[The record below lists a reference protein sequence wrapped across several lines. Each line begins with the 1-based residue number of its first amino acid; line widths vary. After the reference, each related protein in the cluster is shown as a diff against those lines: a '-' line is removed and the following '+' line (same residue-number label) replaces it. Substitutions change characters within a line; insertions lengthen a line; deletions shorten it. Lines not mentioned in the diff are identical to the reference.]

1 MESLLWRASIAYSTL
16 DGARGHALHEPLRQE
31 QTSGSVSRNARMALL
46 LCEREYTDFANCHR
60 FGRMGAGSHYRMSEC
75 KHGLKHGCA
84 YCHAPAPTV
93 VRQISPKKRTKASAL
108 SEKMNDRMTAL
119 KRRLREIRGE

>member
-1 MESLLWRASIAYSTL
+1 
-16 DGARGHALHEPLRQE
+16 
-31 QTSGSVSRNARMALL
+31 
-46 LCEREYTDFANCHR
+46 
-60 FGRMGAGSHYRMSEC
+60 MSEC

-84 YCHAPAPTV
+84 YCHATTPTV
-93 VRQISPKKRTKASAL
+93 VRPTPPKKRTKATAL

>member
-1 MESLLWRASIAYSTL
+1 MSPAPT
-16 DGARGHALHEPLRQE
+16 
-31 QTSGSVSRNARMALL
+31 
-46 LCEREYTDFANCHR
+46 
-60 FGRMGAGSHYRMSEC
+60 SEC

-84 YCHAPAPTV
+84 YCHVMRPAVSPAP
-93 VRQISPKKRTKASAL
+93 PAKKKTRASAL